1 MAKRTRKM
9 GHGMKMSSSSEMNED
24 DDEDESEATPKRR
37 TKKVTVEET
46 FAKGGAVRSK
56 NSSLQQVSGFKFSGT
71 Y

>member
-9 GHGMKMSSSSEMNED
+9 GHGMKMSSSSEMNE